1 MTGTSRPLPPFCTA
15 SRLWCIVAIV
25 KTGIFSQYKGLRK
38 ELYILLIGRIMTNMG
53 SMIWPMFTLILN
65 QKLGLNATVIAACVM
80 IYSMVSLPISLIGGK
95 LADRLN
101 KKNIIVVCD
110 LVSIASFIYCAIVP
124 VTIPSIIVFSVAS
137 LFQTVE
143 WPSYDALVADFSTSR
158 DREKAY
164 SLSYL
169 GSNLGLVLSPTL
181 AGFLFNNHLNLAFL
195 INGIAI
201 ALSTVLIFFRI
212 KDVHREKDNDKHSD
226 YEADLDTRVSAFSY
240 IVRNRVV
247 WLFILASAL
256 ANGVYA
262 MYNYLMPLDMGIT
275 YAGRGSVLFGSMTSV
290 NCIVVVTC
298 TAVITKLF
306 SKLRETG
313 KMLVGEG
320 LILLGYLIFLLFIR
334 TPWLCFVAITVF
346 TFGEIFNT
354 ISSSPFLTRRIP
366 ASHRGRILAVMN
378 VFCGLSGSGIQL
390 LTGWLY
396 DTNGSR
402 TAWLSIIGIGVLELV
417 IVAVMAGFDRKD
429 YPGLNGTESKE

>member
-1 MTGTSRPLPPFCTA
+1 M
-15 SRLWCIVAIV
+15 

-38 ELYILLIGRIMTNMG
+38 ELYILLIGRVMTNMG

-65 QKLGLNATVIAACVM
+65 QKLGLNATVIAACVI

-95 LADRLN
+95 LADKLN

-110 LVSIASFIYCAIVP
+110 LVSIASFVYCSLVP
-124 VTIPSIIVFSVAS
+124 VSLSSIIVFSVAS

-143 WPSYDALVADFSTSR
+143 WPSYDALVADFSTSK

-169 GSNLGLVLSPTL
+169 GANLGLVLSPTL

-201 ALSTVLIFFRI
+201 ALSTVLIFFKI
-212 KDVHREKDNDKHSD
+212 KDVHREKDQDVASE
-226 YEADLDTRVSAFSY
+226 YEADLDSKVSAFSF
-240 IVRNRVV
+240 ILKNRVV
-247 WLFILASAL
+247 LLFILSAAL

-262 MYNYLMPLDMGIT
+262 MYNYLMPLDMGMT
-275 YAGRGSVLFGSMTSV
+275 YAERGSVLFGSMTSV

-298 TAVITKLF
+298 TALITRLF
-306 SKLRETG
+306 GKVRETG
-313 KMLVGEG
+313 KMLIGEG
-320 LILLGYLIFLLFIR
+320 LIITGYLIFLLFIR
-334 TPWLCFVAITVF
+334 QTWLCFVAITVF

-354 ISSSPFLTRRIP
+354 LSSSPFLTRRIP

-378 VFCGLSGSGIQL
+378 VVCGLSSSGIQL
-390 LTGWLY
+390 LVGMLY
-396 DTNGSR
+396 DRRGST
-402 TAWLSIIGIGVLELV
+402 TAWSAIIAVGLV
-417 IVAVMAGFDRKD
+417 EILIVAVMAFFDRKD
-429 YPGLNGTESKE
+429 YPDLQKA

>member
-1 MTGTSRPLPPFCTA
+1 M
-15 SRLWCIVAIV
+15 

-38 ELYILLIGRIMTNMG
+38 ELYILLIGRVMTNMG

-65 QKLGLNATVIAACVM
+65 QKLGLNATVIAACVI
-80 IYSMVSLPISLIGGK
+80 IYCMVSLPISLIGGK
-95 LADRLN
+95 LADKLN

-110 LVSIASFIYCAIVP
+110 LVSIASFIYCSIVP
-124 VTIPSIIVFSVAS
+124 ISLSSIIVFSVAS
-137 LFQTVE
+137 LFQSVE
-143 WPSYDALVADFSTSR
+143 WPSYDALVADFSTSK

-169 GSNLGLVLSPTL
+169 GANLGLVLSPTL

-212 KDVHREKDNDKHSD
+212 KDVHREKDDGVASE
-226 YEADLDTRVSAFSY
+226 YEADLDSKTSAVSF
-240 IVRNRVV
+240 ILRNRVV
-247 WLFILASAL
+247 LLFILASAL

-262 MYNYLMPLDMGIT
+262 MYNYLMPLDMGMT
-275 YAGRGSVLFGSMTSV
+275 YAERGSVLFGSMTSV

-298 TAVITKLF
+298 TALITRLF
-306 SKLRETG
+306 SKVRESG
-313 KMLVGEG
+313 KMLIGEG
-320 LILLGYLIFLLFIR
+320 LILAGYLIFLLFIR
-334 TPWLCFVAITVF
+334 QPWLCFVAITVF

-378 VFCGLSGSGIQL
+378 VVCGLSGSGIQL
-390 LTGWLY
+390 LVGMLY
-396 DTNGSR
+396 DRSGST
-402 TAWLSIIGIGVLELV
+402 TAWSSVIAIGLVEIVII
-417 IVAVMAGFDRKD
+417 AVMAVFDGKD
-429 YPGLNGTESKE
+429 YPDLQKRES

>member
-1 MTGTSRPLPPFCTA
+1 M
-15 SRLWCIVAIV
+15 

-38 ELYILLIGRIMTNMG
+38 ELYILLIGRVMTNMG

-65 QKLGLNATVIAACVM
+65 QKLGLNATVIAACVI

-110 LVSIASFIYCAIVP
+110 LVSIASFIYCSLVP
-124 VTIPSIIVFSVAS
+124 VTLSSIIVFSVAS

-143 WPSYDALVADFSTSR
+143 WPSYDALVADFSTSK

-169 GSNLGLVLSPTL
+169 GANLGLVLSPTL

-212 KDVHREKDNDKHSD
+212 KDVHREKDQDVASE
-226 YEADLDTRVSAFSY
+226 YEADLDSNVSAFSF
-240 IVRNRVV
+240 ILKNRVV
-247 WLFILASAL
+247 LLFILSAAL

-262 MYNYLMPLDMGIT
+262 MYNYLMPLDMGMT
-275 YAGRGSVLFGSMTSV
+275 YAERGSVLFGSMTSV

-298 TAVITKLF
+298 TALITRLF
-306 SKLRETG
+306 GKVRETG
-313 KMLVGEG
+313 KMLIGEG
-320 LILLGYLIFLLFIR
+320 LIITGYLIFLLFIR
-334 TPWLCFVAITVF
+334 QTWLCFVAITVF

-354 ISSSPFLTRRIP
+354 LSSSPFLTRRIP

-378 VFCGLSGSGIQL
+378 VVCGLSSSAIQL
-390 LTGWLY
+390 LVGMLY
-396 DTNGSR
+396 DRRGST
-402 TAWLSIIGIGVLELV
+402 TAWSAIIAVGIAEIL
-417 IVAVMAGFDRKD
+417 IVAVMAVFDRKD
-429 YPGLNGTESKE
+429 YPDLQRA

>member
-1 MTGTSRPLPPFCTA
+1 M
-15 SRLWCIVAIV
+15 

-38 ELYILLIGRIMTNMG
+38 ELYILLIGRVMTNMG

-65 QKLGLNATVIAACVM
+65 QKLGLNATVIAACVI

-110 LVSIASFIYCAIVP
+110 LVSIASFIYCSIVP
-124 VTIPSIIVFSVAS
+124 ISLSSIIVFSVAS
-137 LFQTVE
+137 LFQSVE
-143 WPSYDALVADFSTSR
+143 WPSYDALVADFSTSK

-169 GSNLGLVLSPTL
+169 GANLGLVLSPTL

-212 KDVHREKDNDKHSD
+212 KDVHREKDDGVASE
-226 YEADLDTRVSAFSY
+226 YEADLDSKTSAVSF
-240 IVRNRVV
+240 ILRNRVV
-247 WLFILASAL
+247 LLFILASAL

-262 MYNYLMPLDMGIT
+262 MYNYLMPLDMGMT
-275 YAGRGSVLFGSMTSV
+275 YAERGSVLFGSMTSV

-298 TAVITKLF
+298 TALITRLF
-306 SKLRETG
+306 SKVRESG
-313 KMLVGEG
+313 KMLIGEG
-320 LILLGYLIFLLFIR
+320 LILAGYLIFLLFIR
-334 TPWLCFVAITVF
+334 QPWLCFVAITVF

-378 VFCGLSGSGIQL
+378 VVCGLSGSGIQL
-390 LTGWLY
+390 LVGMLY
-396 DTNGSR
+396 DRSGST
-402 TAWLSIIGIGVLELV
+402 TAWSSVIAIGLVEIVII
-417 IVAVMAGFDRKD
+417 AVMAVFDGKD
-429 YPGLNGTESKE
+429 YPDLQKRES

>member
-1 MTGTSRPLPPFCTA
+1 M
-15 SRLWCIVAIV
+15 

-38 ELYILLIGRIMTNMG
+38 ELYILLIGRVMTNMG

-65 QKLGLNATVIAACVM
+65 QKLGLNATVIAACVI

-110 LVSIASFIYCAIVP
+110 LVSIASFIYCSIVP
-124 VTIPSIIVFSVAS
+124 ISLSSIIVFSVAS
-137 LFQTVE
+137 LFQSVE
-143 WPSYDALVADFSTSR
+143 WPSYDALVADFSTSK

-169 GSNLGLVLSPTL
+169 GANLGLVLSPTL

-212 KDVHREKDNDKHSD
+212 KDVHREKDDGVASE
-226 YEADLDTRVSAFSY
+226 YEADLDSKTSAVSF
-240 IVRNRVV
+240 ILKNRVV
-247 WLFILASAL
+247 LLFILASAL

-262 MYNYLMPLDMGIT
+262 MYNYLMPLDMGMT
-275 YAGRGSVLFGSMTSV
+275 YAERGSVLFGSMTSV

-298 TAVITKLF
+298 TALITRLF
-306 SKLRETG
+306 SKVRESG
-313 KMLVGEG
+313 KMLIGEG
-320 LILLGYLIFLLFIR
+320 LILAGYLIFLLFIR
-334 TPWLCFVAITVF
+334 QPWLCFVAITVF

-378 VFCGLSGSGIQL
+378 VVCGLSGSGIQL
-390 LTGWLY
+390 LVGMLY
-396 DTNGSR
+396 DRSGST
-402 TAWLSIIGIGVLELV
+402 TAWSSVIAIGLVEIVII
-417 IVAVMAGFDRKD
+417 AVMAVFDGKD
-429 YPGLNGTESKE
+429 YPDLQKRES

>member
-1 MTGTSRPLPPFCTA
+1 M
-15 SRLWCIVAIV
+15 
-25 KTGIFSQYKGLRK
+25 TGIFSQYKGLRK
-38 ELYILLIGRIMTNMG
+38 ELYILLIGRVMTNMG

-65 QKLGLNATVIAACVM
+65 QKLGLNATVIAACVI

-110 LVSIASFIYCAIVP
+110 LVSIASFIYCSIVP
-124 VTIPSIIVFSVAS
+124 VTLSSIIVFSVAS

-143 WPSYDALVADFSTSR
+143 WPSYDALVADFSTSK

-169 GSNLGLVLSPTL
+169 GANLGLVLSPTL

-212 KDVHREKDNDKHSD
+212 KDVHREKDDGVASE
-226 YEADLDTRVSAFSY
+226 YEADLDSKTSAVSF
-240 IVRNRVV
+240 ILRNRVV
-247 WLFILASAL
+247 LLFILASAL

-262 MYNYLMPLDMGIT
+262 MYNYLMPLDMGMT
-275 YAGRGSVLFGSMTSV
+275 YAERGSVLFGSMTSV

-298 TAVITKLF
+298 TALITRVF
-306 SKLRETG
+306 SKVRESG
-313 KMLVGEG
+313 KMLIGEG
-320 LILLGYLIFLLFIR
+320 LILAGYLIFLLFIR
-334 TPWLCFVAITVF
+334 QPWLCFVAITVF

-378 VFCGLSGSGIQL
+378 VVCGLSSSGIQL
-390 LTGWLY
+390 LVGMLY
-396 DTNGSR
+396 DRSGST
-402 TAWLSIIGIGVLELV
+402 TAWLSIIAIGLAEIV
-417 IVAVMAGFDRKD
+417 ILAVMAVFDGKD
-429 YPGLNGTESKE
+429 YPDLQKRES

>member
-1 MTGTSRPLPPFCTA
+1 M
-15 SRLWCIVAIV
+15 

-38 ELYILLIGRIMTNMG
+38 ELYILLIGRVMTNMG

-65 QKLGLNATVIAACVM
+65 QKLGLNATVIAACVI

-110 LVSIASFIYCAIVP
+110 LVSIASFIYCSLVP
-124 VTIPSIIVFSVAS
+124 VTLSSIIVFSVAS

-143 WPSYDALVADFSTSR
+143 WPSYDALVADFSTSK

-169 GSNLGLVLSPTL
+169 GANLGLVLSPTL

-212 KDVHREKDNDKHSD
+212 KDVHREKDQDAASG
-226 YEADLDTRVSAFSY
+226 YEADLDSKASAFSF
-240 IVRNRVV
+240 ILRNRVV
-247 WLFILASAL
+247 LLFILSSAL

-262 MYNYLMPLDMGIT
+262 MYNYLMPLDMGMT
-275 YAGRGSVLFGSMTSV
+275 YAERGSVLFGSMTSV

-298 TAVITKLF
+298 TALITRLF
-306 SKLRETG
+306 GKVRETG
-313 KMLVGEG
+313 KMLIGEG
-320 LILLGYLIFLLFIR
+320 LIITGYLIFLLFIR
-334 TPWLCFVAITVF
+334 QTWLCFVAITVF

-354 ISSSPFLTRRIP
+354 LSSSPFLTRRIP

-378 VFCGLSGSGIQL
+378 VVCGLSSSAIQL
-390 LTGWLY
+390 LVGMIY
-396 DTNGSR
+396 DRRGST
-402 TAWLSIIGIGVLELV
+402 TAWSAIIAVGIAEIL
-417 IVAVMAGFDRKD
+417 IVAVMAVFDRKD
-429 YPGLNGTESKE
+429 YPDLQKA

>member
-1 MTGTSRPLPPFCTA
+1 M
-15 SRLWCIVAIV
+15 

-38 ELYILLIGRIMTNMG
+38 ELYILLIGRVMTNMG

-65 QKLGLNATVIAACVM
+65 QKLGLNATVIAACVI
-80 IYSMVSLPISLIGGK
+80 IYCMVSLPISLIGGK

-110 LVSIASFIYCAIVP
+110 LVSIASFIYCSIVP
-124 VTIPSIIVFSVAS
+124 ISLSSIIVFSVAS
-137 LFQTVE
+137 LFQSVE
-143 WPSYDALVADFSTSR
+143 WPSYDALVADFSTSK

-169 GSNLGLVLSPTL
+169 GANLGLVLSPTL

-212 KDVHREKDNDKHSD
+212 KDVHREKDDGVASE
-226 YEADLDTRVSAFSY
+226 YEADLDSKTSAVSF
-240 IVRNRVV
+240 ILRNRVV
-247 WLFILASAL
+247 LLFILASAL

-262 MYNYLMPLDMGIT
+262 MYNYLMPLDMGMT
-275 YAGRGSVLFGSMTSV
+275 YAERGSVLFGSMTSV

-298 TAVITKLF
+298 TALITRLF
-306 SKLRETG
+306 SKVRESG
-313 KMLVGEG
+313 KMLIGEG
-320 LILLGYLIFLLFIR
+320 LILAGYLIFLLFIR
-334 TPWLCFVAITVF
+334 QPWLCFVAITVF

-378 VFCGLSGSGIQL
+378 VVCGLSSSAIQL
-390 LTGWLY
+390 LVGMLY
-396 DTNGSR
+396 DRHGST
-402 TAWLSIIGIGVLELV
+402 TAWSSVIAIGLVEIVII
-417 IVAVMAGFDRKD
+417 AVMAVFDGKD
-429 YPGLNGTESKE
+429 YPDLQKRES

>member
-1 MTGTSRPLPPFCTA
+1 M
-15 SRLWCIVAIV
+15 

-38 ELYILLIGRIMTNMG
+38 ELYILLIGRVMTNMG

-65 QKLGLNATVIAACVM
+65 QKLGLNATVIAACVI

-110 LVSIASFIYCAIVP
+110 LVSIASFIYCSLVP
-124 VTIPSIIVFSVAS
+124 VTLSSIIVFSVAS

-143 WPSYDALVADFSTSR
+143 WPSYDALVADFSTSK

-169 GSNLGLVLSPTL
+169 GANLGLVLSPTL

-212 KDVHREKDNDKHSD
+212 KDVHREKDQDAASG
-226 YEADLDTRVSAFSY
+226 YEADMDSKASAFSF
-240 IVRNRVV
+240 ILRNRVV
-247 WLFILASAL
+247 LLFILSSAL

-262 MYNYLMPLDMGIT
+262 MYNYLMPLDMGMT
-275 YAGRGSVLFGSMTSV
+275 YAERGSVLFGSMTSV

-298 TAVITKLF
+298 TALITRLF
-306 SKLRETG
+306 GKVRETG
-313 KMLVGEG
+313 KMLIGEG
-320 LILLGYLIFLLFIR
+320 LIITGYLIFLLFIR
-334 TPWLCFVAITVF
+334 QTWLCFVAITVF

-354 ISSSPFLTRRIP
+354 LSSSPFLTRRIP

-378 VFCGLSGSGIQL
+378 VVCGLSSSAIQL
-390 LTGWLY
+390 LVGMLY
-396 DTNGSR
+396 DRRGST
-402 TAWLSIIGIGVLELV
+402 TAWSAIIAVGIAEIL
-417 IVAVMAGFDRKD
+417 IVAVMAVFDRKE
-429 YPGLNGTESKE
+429 YPDLQRA

>member
-1 MTGTSRPLPPFCTA
+1 M
-15 SRLWCIVAIV
+15 

-38 ELYILLIGRIMTNMG
+38 ELYILLIGRVMTNMG

-65 QKLGLNATVIAACVM
+65 QKLGLNATVIAACVI

-95 LADRLN
+95 LADKLN

-110 LVSIASFIYCAIVP
+110 LVSIASFIYCSIVP
-124 VTIPSIIVFSVAS
+124 ISLSSIIVFSVAS
-137 LFQTVE
+137 LFQSVE
-143 WPSYDALVADFSTSR
+143 WPSYDALVADFSTSK

-169 GSNLGLVLSPTL
+169 GANLGLVLSPTL

-212 KDVHREKDNDKHSD
+212 KDVHREKDDGVASE
-226 YEADLDTRVSAFSY
+226 YEADLDSKTSAVSF
-240 IVRNRVV
+240 ILRNRVV
-247 WLFILASAL
+247 LLFILASAL

-262 MYNYLMPLDMGIT
+262 MYNYLMPLDMGMT
-275 YAGRGSVLFGSMTSV
+275 YAERGSVLFGSMTSV

-298 TAVITKLF
+298 TALITRLF
-306 SKLRETG
+306 IKVRESG
-313 KMLVGEG
+313 KMLIGEG
-320 LILLGYLIFLLFIR
+320 LILAGYLIFLLFIR
-334 TPWLCFVAITVF
+334 QPWLCFVAITVF

-378 VFCGLSGSGIQL
+378 VVCGLSGSGIQL
-390 LTGWLY
+390 LVGMLY
-396 DTNGSR
+396 DRSGST
-402 TAWLSIIGIGVLELV
+402 TAWSSVIAIGLVEIVII
-417 IVAVMAGFDRKD
+417 AVMAVFDGKD
-429 YPGLNGTESKE
+429 YPDLQKRES